1 MMKLL
6 LYMFHCLSE
15 DEESQKRG
23 IVMISFPCIN
33 FDPSTISEPKAKKL
47 IFEVLQSIGIRISA
61 NHICFPEK
69 PWFRALGA
77 LYMMASTR
85 DVRVRTRLH
94 FGKNSRN
101 FASGLNP
108 LKLSI
113 LTHAFVL
120 LSCRFHNRKPVQ
132 NHVLRNT
139 K

>member
-1 MMKLL
+1 
-6 LYMFHCLSE
+6 MFHCLSE

-61 NHICFPEK
+61 NHICFSDK

-94 FGKNSRN
+94 FGKKFSKLAR
-101 FASGLNP
+101 GLNQ
-108 LKLSI
+108 LKLSVLAHDFI
-113 LTHAFVL
+113 LLFLDHRPFCFL
-120 LSCRFHNRKPVQ
+120 
-132 NHVLRNT
+132 
-139 K
+139 